1 VSRENLW
8 QVSTPSLYP
17 EWATLRLRPGDSTK
31 ATYKARQDC
40 HMVLILCGFRFK
52 NRVFSPHRCSGKSGC
67 KSLTSNAEG
76 RTRTGTGV
84 TAQGIL
90 SPLCLPF
97 HHPGSEGKSSAERRL
112 IRRSQAVVNMLG
124 TLSPNGSRRYVAR
137 RRMYSPQD
145 LPAALQAQTL
155 YENSSMVRLAAF
167 ARPYLPLRLSS

>member
-1 VSRENLW
+1 MRGIQGNEGEGSE
-8 QVSTPSLYP
+8 
-17 EWATLRLRPGDSTK
+17 A
-31 ATYKARQDC
+31 
-40 HMVLILCGFRFK
+40 
-52 NRVFSPHRCSGKSGC
+52 VFSKKIKGLAAFSWCCQSPSYR
-67 KSLTSNAEG
+67 
-76 RTRTGTGV
+76 
-84 TAQGIL
+84 IL

-155 YENSSMVRLAAF
+155 YENSSIVHLAAS
-167 ARPYLPLRLSS
+167 ARQYLPETFILTASSVAVNTSFRCALPARSLRALPSRVNQNRPCGV